1 VIELF
6 YDQPVEGQKVIKGLY
21 SEDGGTKYEFACAI
35 EYNDGVMDL
44 PATEAR
50 VKASISEAIE
60 HDRLA
65 RQY

>member
-1 VIELF
+1 MIELF
-6 YDQPVEGQKVIKGLY
+6 YDQPVDGQTIIKGLY
-21 SEDGGTKYEFACAI
+21 SENGGAKYEFACAI
-35 EYNDGVMDL
+35 EYVDGAMDL

-50 VKASISEAIE
+50 IKSSISEAIE